1 MMAESKFEISDLIH
15 MKSEPPLLRKFS
27 DLELLKLL
35 ETPLKVDYK
44 VHEYREIGILS
55 YILFNKMFFST

>member
-1 MMAESKFEISDLIH
+1 MMAETKSEISDLIH

-35 ETPLKVDYK
+35 ETLLKVDYK

-55 YILFNKMFFST
+55 YI

>member
-1 MMAESKFEISDLIH
+1 MIAETKSEISDSIH

-44 VHEYREIGILS
+44 VHEYREVGILS
-55 YILFNKMFFST
+55 YI